1 MENAKT
7 YMRKTNDYD
16 QWKVITDFQLK
27 DIIKKGRKKRFKP
40 LIELN
45 SKYKLQVEHMRE
57 TVRNNELK
65 RINKLKKEIK
75 EKEKKIK
82 EKKEFLYSELK
93 DRNSHQRKLKDEK
106 IKKVLEQFEE
116 ARKEEEKIRLEEAER
131 TQLKLKE
138 YMNKLFEKRK
148 LKEKEFEEK
157 SIKKILDHERNLS
170 LRDEKYE
177 KEIRERD
184 ERAFQK
190 YNKAFWSKKSRILL
204 ARQSKQI

>member
-75 EKEKKIK
+75 EKEKKIR
-82 EKKEFLYSELK
+82 EK
-93 DRNSHQRKLKDEK
+93 
-106 IKKVLEQFEE
+106 
-116 ARKEEEKIRLEEAER
+116 
-131 TQLKLKE
+131 
-138 YMNKLFEKRK
+138 MNTYLQ
-148 LKEKEFEEK
+148 
-157 SIKKILDHERNLS
+157 N
-170 LRDEKYE
+170 
-177 KEIRERD
+177 
-184 ERAFQK
+184 
-190 YNKAFWSKKSRILL
+190 
-204 ARQSKQI
+204 